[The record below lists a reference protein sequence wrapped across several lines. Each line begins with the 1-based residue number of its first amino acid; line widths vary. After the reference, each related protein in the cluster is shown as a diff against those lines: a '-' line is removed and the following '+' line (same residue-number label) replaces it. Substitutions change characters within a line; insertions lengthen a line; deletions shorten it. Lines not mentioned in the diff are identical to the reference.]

1 MIKMSE
7 GTQNINH
14 KSLLDLLDKDK
25 KVVVPLIQRDYAQGR
40 KGERYADIRKNILM
54 DIKKCLENQEQ
65 EKLNLA
71 FLYGEKKDNIFYPLD
86 GQQRLTTLW
95 LVHWYIWFNAYKS
108 ETNEADYKA
117 DLGKLSNFTYK
128 TRESS
133 SDFCSCMCDIDNV
146 NDLIKAKEN
155 NIEANLAELIRSR
168 TWFLSGWLND
178 PTIDAMLRT
187 LSGDN
192 DFMDACV
199 EKIFDK
205 VDYNTFKERLKDG
218 RIVFDVLELNKN
230 NSSNSNETSNG
241 TNEKF
246 IDSDDIYIKM
256 NARGKPLSD
265 FENLK
270 SDLVDC
276 ISKKIISEEN
286 NNKKEFLPGII
297 SKIDN
302 EWTDIF
308 WREIKEYN
316 KNNKSFDNIK
326 IASMKMDFDPMF
338 FSFINRFVLNE
349 ICLAKQNPEDINED
363 NSEDNPE
370 NTNENNSKV
379 RYALSLSSD
388 NVEESKERKYFNKIY
403 GTGLDGKYANDS
415 KVTYSKY
422 YFPIYESYLATE
434 DNLKW
439 LDKVFCVLKDDNIS
453 KLIKEEWRKI
463 NKDYSFIPSV
473 EYNEIEHRLK
483 SRRTELQE
491 RIYFYSTCRFF
502 KEKITENVTENEQK
516 NVAKYKYNNDYKIK
530 YSRWMRVVHNLV
542 RNYHFN
548 EVADMLNCLRLI
560 NELADKV
567 GGMDVYEYFTDLFN
581 KINTNPENQ
590 SFDSKKDNFLNEIFE
605 KNGEK
610 SKDDSAKK
618 SKDDS
623 AKRMRFLEQ
632 LYEEAEKGVFILSK
646 EQEFKK
652 TLKIIE
658 EAENYA
664 FFEGTI
670 RFLYR
675 GNNGLPVWAKFK
687 KKFKKAKKYFPY
699 NPTEHSELEES
710 EVEESKI
717 SNYNKIPVETMQAF
731 LRQFKNFEEIAGNN
745 KFYYSGKG
753 YDDRNMCWKKNILCD
768 DRLHEK
774 LHNMFL
780 NNPEP
785 ETLNSENEDEDYK
798 AYKAFVD
805 DEELLKDIMKK
816 ENGKFLL
823 VSYYNQENDSNDFN
837 NPNDGI
843 IYCLKVKNNTKSKSY
858 DTIYLGKTRKK
869 VCKKLKEEGVE
880 FKDEEKNLC
889 KYYVNSGYIRGNDI
903 QCKYNEYEFMFKVGP
918 DNGQYIEVDG
928 KKYTLSV
935 DPDGDLSIND
945 KTYSSLEV
953 FFASF
958 KPQE

>member
-1 MIKMSE
+1 MSE

-25 KVVVPLIQRDYAQGR
+25 KVIVPLIQRDYAQGR
-40 KGERYADIRKNILM
+40 KGERCADIRKNILM

-71 FLYGEKKDNIFYPLD
+71 FLYGEKKDNIFNPLD

-108 ETNEADYKA
+108 ETNKDDYKA

-133 SDFCSCMCDIDNV
+133 SDFCRCMCDIDNIR
-146 NDLIKAKEN
+146 DLIKAKEN
-155 NIEANLAELIRSR
+155 NIEANLSELIRSR
-168 TWFLSGWLND
+168 TWFLSAWLND

-192 DFMDACV
+192 DSREACV
-199 EKIFDK
+199 ETIFNK
-205 VDYNTFKERLKDG
+205 VEIFNKDNEDDYNNFKESLKDG
-218 RIVFDVLELNKN
+218 RIVFDILELNKN
-230 NSSNSNETSNG
+230 NSSDSNENSHKTS
-241 TNEKF
+241 EKF

-276 ISKKIISEEN
+276 ISKKITSAEG
-286 NNKKEFLPGII
+286 FFAGII

-308 WREIKEYN
+308 WKEIKEYN
-316 KNNKSFDNIK
+316 ENNKSFDNIK

-349 ICLAKQNPEDINED
+349 ICLAKQNPENINED
-363 NSEDNPE
+363 NSEDNQD
-370 NTNENNSKV
+370 NTNEKNSKV

-388 NVEESKERKYFNKIY
+388 NAEESKERKYFNKIY

-422 YFPIYESYLATE
+422 YFPIYETYLATE

-439 LDKVFCVLKDDNIS
+439 LDKVFWALKDDGIS
-453 KLIKEEWRKI
+453 TLIKEEWRKI

-473 EYNEIEHRLK
+473 EYNEIEHRLQ
-483 SRRTELQE
+483 SCRTELQE

-502 KEKITENVTENEQK
+502 KENVTENDQK
-516 NVAKYKYNNDYKIK
+516 NATEDKYNILEYTTK

-548 EVADMLNCLRLI
+548 EVADMLKCLRLI

-567 GGMDVYEYFTDLFN
+567 GGMDVYEYFTEKLTEKN
-581 KINTNPENQ
+581 
-590 SFDSKKDNFLNEIFE
+590 NFLNEIFE
-605 KNGEK
+605 KDENGEK
-610 SKDDSAKK
+610 SKE
-618 SKDDS
+618 DS
-623 AKRMRFLEQ
+623 AKRTRFLEQ
-632 LYEEAEKGVFILSK
+632 LYEEAEKGVYILSK
-646 EQEFKK
+646 EKE
-652 TLKIIE
+652 LKEKESIEKMLNTIE

-675 GNNGLPVWAKFK
+675 GENGIPNWKDFKDKFENAKG
-687 KKFKKAKKYFPY
+687 YFPY
-699 NPTEHSELEES
+699 KPTEHSELENHEA
-710 EVEESKI
+710 EEKQEESKN

-731 LRQFKNFEEIAGNN
+731 LRQFENFEEIAGNN
-745 KFYYSGKG
+745 KFYFSGKG

-768 DRLHEK
+768 DGLHK
-774 LHNMFL
+774 RLHNMFL
-780 NNPEP
+780 TNPK
-785 ETLNSENEDEDYK
+785 TLNSENKDEANEDEAYE

-805 DEELLKDIMKK
+805 DNELLKDIMQK
-816 ENGKFLL
+816 ENGKYFIE
-823 VSYYNQENDSNDFN
+823 SYGNEKKDLNGTN
-837 NPNDGI
+837 NPNKDS
-843 IYCLKVKNNTKSKSY
+843 IYCLKVKNSTNPY
-858 DTIYLGKTRKK
+858 DTIYLDKTRRI
-869 VCKKLKEEGVE
+869 VCKELKDMSVE
-880 FKDEEKNLC
+880 FQNEDKKC
-889 KYYVNSGYIRGNDI
+889 KYYARSGYIRGKDI
-903 QCKYNEYEFMFKVGP
+903 LCKSEKYEFLLKVDP
-918 DNGQYIEVDG
+918 DNGQYIEMDG

-935 DPDGDLSIND
+935 DLDGNLIIND

-953 FFASF
+953 FFTSLN
-958 KPQE
+958 PQEIITKE